1 LARDHVEKSKERPG
15 KSQIR
20 PSSSI
25 PEKVLNDCES
35 SYKAAQEKVGNIDE
49 SAYDTK
55 GIMVMVCSHDVPL
68 FLVDVET
75 FGEPRYLA
83 VALLRKLN
91 GMIPDSAT
99 VGVMYDIGDQLDRTI
114 EKVNISYFLI
124 IIMRT

>member
-1 LARDHVEKSKERPG
+1 MARQHVKKSKEKPG
-15 KSQIR
+15 NAQKR

-35 SYKAAQEKVGNIDE
+35 SYKAAQEKVGNVDE
-49 SAYDTK
+49 SAYEVK
-55 GIMVMVCSHDVPL
+55 GIMAMVCSHDVPL
-68 FLVDVET
+68 LLVDVEI
-75 FGEPRYLA
+75 FGETRYLA

-114 EKVNISYFLI
+114 EKVNIHTSSFLI
-124 IIMRT
+124 MNI